1 MRQFDYA
8 KKTSLLSLTFERK
21 ANMLYARELSLSSS
35 NPILNE
41 VDRKK
46 NIHQLEF
53 SFLFYMNVTRSSF
66 RQLNSYLIRLTRNE
80 KRKEKHD
87 VIDCSIISTDSNNDI
102 ENKDENITSTTII
115 TV

>member
-1 MRQFDYA
+1 
-8 KKTSLLSLTFERK
+8 
-21 ANMLYARELSLSSS
+21 
-35 NPILNE
+35 
-41 VDRKK
+41 
-46 NIHQLEF
+46 
-53 SFLFYMNVTRSSF
+53 MNVTRSSF

>member
-1 MRQFDYA
+1 
-8 KKTSLLSLTFERK
+8 
-21 ANMLYARELSLSSS
+21 
-35 NPILNE
+35 
-41 VDRKK
+41 
-46 NIHQLEF
+46 
-53 SFLFYMNVTRSSF
+53 
-66 RQLNSYLIRLTRNE
+66 LTRNE